1 MCPDGVR
8 VDSMVRVMHRSRLHV
23 VLIDSSPDTADKEV
37 AFWAA
42 ALGHDP
48 VPEDDTP
55 FTVLAPLGS
64 GQVLAHQ
71 RLQQGVSRIHLDLE
85 TDDPEAEAGR
95 LGDLGAIRVGE
106 HEGCVHMLD
115 PAGLV
120 FCVVPVQS
128 DDFDR
133 YATTWT

>member
-1 MCPDGVR
+1 VQVVQAR

-23 VLIDSSPDTADKEV
+23 VLIDSSPDIADREV

-42 ALGHDP
+42 ALGRDP
-48 VPEDDTP
+48 VPEDDT

-71 RLQQGVSRIHLDLE
+71 QLQEGASRIHLDLE
-85 TDDPEAEAGR
+85 TDDPEAEVGR
-95 LGDLGAIRVGE
+95 LEGLGAIRVGE
-106 HEGCVHMLD
+106 HEGCVHMRD

-128 DDFDR
+128 DDFEQH
-133 YATTWT
+133 ATTWT